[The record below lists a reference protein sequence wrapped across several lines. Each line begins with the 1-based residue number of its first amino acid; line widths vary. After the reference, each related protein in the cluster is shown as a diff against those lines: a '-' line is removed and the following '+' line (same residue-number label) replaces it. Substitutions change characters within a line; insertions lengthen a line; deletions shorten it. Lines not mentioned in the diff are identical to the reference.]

1 MPARLLV
8 FGRSGQVARAL
19 AAAPAEFE
27 VELAGRERI
36 DLAQPAPDVAGLIAA
51 VRPVAVIN
59 AAAYTA
65 VDRAEAEPE
74 ACARLNRDAVA
85 AIGRACADAAIPL
98 IHFSTDYVFDGEK
111 GAPYIE
117 ADPRRP
123 LNVYGRTKGEGEA
136 ALEALWAAGAAGAV
150 IRSSWIFSAGGAS
163 FLQTMLRLARERDEV
178 AVVADQWGCP
188 TPALACAEAALALT
202 RLLLDRDQAGQG
214 MFHAAG
220 ADSMTWADFA
230 QAIFA
235 ASAARGGP
243 AAEVRRIASKDYPTA
258 AVRPRD
264 TRLDS
269 AHLAACTGWR
279 APPFAAALAHCL
291 ASMESP

>member
-1 MPARLLV
+1 MPPRLLV

-19 AAAPAEFE
+19 AAAPGEFE

-51 VRPVAVIN
+51 LRPAAVID

-65 VDRAEAEPE
+65 VDRAEAEPD

-85 AIGRACADAAIPL
+85 AIGRACAAAAIPFV
-98 IHFSTDYVFDGEK
+98 HFSTDYVFDGEK
-111 GAPYIE
+111 GAPYRE
-117 ADPRRP
+117 ADPRLP
-123 LNVYGRTKGEGEA
+123 LNVYGRTKAQGEA

-150 IRSSWIFSAGGAS
+150 IRSSWIFSAGGQS
-163 FLQTMLRLARERDEV
+163 FLQTMLRLARERGQV
-178 AVVADQWGCP
+178 TVVADQWGCP
-188 TPALACAEAALALT
+188 TPAGACAEAALALA
-202 RLLLDRDQAGQG
+202 RRLLDRDEAGQG

-220 ADSMTWADFA
+220 PDAMTWADFA

-235 ASAARGGP
+235 ASAALGGP
-243 AAEVRRIASKDYPTA
+243 AAEIRRIASKDYPTA

-269 AHLAACTGWR
+269 AHLAANTGWR
-279 APPFAAALAHCL
+279 APPFAAALAACL
-291 ASMESP
+291 DRMESP